1 MDEAYERLAA
11 AVVVQAVK
19 DYKGALRKE
28 ARGKATPTT
37 QGTII
42 DCESFFKS
50 DWFQMLSE
58 LDGPALMQKV
68 RKLALMDL
76 EEKDDED
83 DDGDE

>member
-42 DCESFFKS
+42 DCENFFKS

-68 RKLALMDL
+68 RKLALIGL
-76 EEKDDED
+76 ETEEEGDDED
-83 DDGDE
+83 D